1 MNAKKIID
9 EFKFTTNRLLTF
21 NHVKVVQLL
30 QKFNL
35 LLIDP
40 DKYQQLEGPLAPLVN
55 TTSTTTPTGSIYPS
69 FLICQPTGPTGTTPT
84 GPTGPTGNREPIG
97 PTGPLSFATLDNYL
111 RNIECYIDLSP
122 TTMEVVS
129 IATKECDVI
138 YLHELNLVQTLNSAN
153 NYHTSTYKTIKR
165 KIHEYD
171 VLIQNLL
178 QQNTDYKKT
187 IVNQTSKT
195 MISTRD
201 ANDMIQSQVNQKLS
215 NIQNPTDEQKQQILN
230 DTTNQVM
237 DTNSTTTT
245 IAKIESFT
253 KAYNVNQDKIKYLT
267 IERDKLKKLITSTDA
282 KPKDNPTP
290 NHVTLINQNKNH
302 IQNLKDTLIKLKQ
315 QNADTSII
323 NSVQNKILELQDKY
337 SI

>member
-21 NHVKVVQLL
+21 NHTKVVQLL

-55 TTSTTTPTGSIYPS
+55 TTGTTAPTGSIYPS
-69 FLICQPTGPTGTTPT
+69 FLICQPTGPTGST
-84 GPTGPTGNREPIG
+84 PTGPTGNREPIG
-97 PTGPLSFATLDNYL
+97 PTGPLSFATLDNYI

-122 TTMEVVS
+122 TTMEIVS
-129 IATKECDVI
+129 VATKECDSI
-138 YLHELNLVQTLNSAN
+138 YIHELNIVQTLNSAN

-195 MISTRD
+195 LISTRD
-201 ANDMIQSQVNQKLS
+201 ANNMIHTQVNQQLS
-215 NIQNPTDEQKQQILN
+215 TIQNPTDTQKQQILN
-230 DTTNQVM
+230 DVTNQVM
-237 DTNSTTTT
+237 DTNSTITT

-253 KAYNVNQDKIKYLT
+253 KAYSINQDKIKYLT
-267 IERDKLKKLITSTDA
+267 TERDKLKKLITSTDA
-282 KPKDNPTP
+282 KIQDNPTP
-290 NHVTLINQNKNH
+290 THVTLINQNKNH

-315 QNADTSII
+315 QNADPSTII
-323 NSVQNKILELQDKY
+323 AVQNKILELQDKY
-337 SI
+337 ST

>member
-21 NHVKVVQLL
+21 NHTKVVQLL

-55 TTSTTTPTGSIYPS
+55 TTGTTAPTGSIYPS
-69 FLICQPTGPTGTTPT
+69 FLICQPTGPTGSTPT

-97 PTGPLSFATLDNYL
+97 PTGPLSFATLDNYI

-122 TTMEVVS
+122 TTMEIVS
-129 IATKECDVI
+129 VATKECDSI
-138 YLHELNLVQTLNSAN
+138 YIHELNIVQTLNSAN

-178 QQNTDYKKT
+178 QLNTDYKKT

-195 MISTRD
+195 LISTRD
-201 ANDMIQSQVNQKLS
+201 ANNMIQTQVNKQLS
-215 NIQNPTDEQKQQILN
+215 TIQNPTDTQKQQILN
-230 DTTNQVM
+230 DVTNQVM
-237 DTNSTTTT
+237 DTNSTITT

-253 KAYNVNQDKIKYLT
+253 KAYSINQDKIKYLT
-267 IERDKLKKLITSTDA
+267 TERDKLKKLITSTDA
-282 KPKDNPTP
+282 KIQDNPTP
-290 NHVTLINQNKNH
+290 THVTLINQNKNH

-315 QNADTSII
+315 QNADPSTII
-323 NSVQNKILELQDKY
+323 AVQNKILELQDKY
-337 SI
+337 ST

>member
-21 NHVKVVQLL
+21 NHTKVVQLL

-35 LLIDP
+35 LLIDT

-55 TTSTTTPTGSIYPS
+55 TTGTTAPTGSIYPT
-69 FLICQPTGPTGTTPT
+69 FMICQPTGPTGSTPT

-97 PTGPLSFATLDNYL
+97 PTGPLSFATLDNYIQ
-111 RNIECYIDLSP
+111 NIECYIDLSP
-122 TTMEVVS
+122 TTMQVVS
-129 IATKECDVI
+129 VATKECDAI
-138 YLHELNLVQTLNSAN
+138 YLNELNKVQTLNSAN

-178 QQNTDYKKT
+178 QLNTNYKKT
-187 IVNQTSKT
+187 IVNETSKPLA
-195 MISTRD
+195 STRD
-201 ANDMIQSQVNQKLS
+201 ANNMIQTQVNQKLS
-215 NIQNPTDEQKQQILN
+215 TMTNPTDTQKQQILT

-237 DTNSTTTT
+237 DTTSTTTT

-253 KAYNVNQDKIKYLT
+253 KAYNLNQDKIKYLIT
-267 IERDKLKKLITSTDA
+267 EKEKLKKLISSTDA
-282 KPKDNPTP
+282 KQQPNPTP
-290 NHVTLINQNKNH
+290 NHVTLIKQNQTH
-302 IQNLKDTLIKLKQ
+302 IQNLKDTLVKLKQ
-315 QNADTSII
+315 QNADPSTIVA
-323 NSVQNKILELQDKY
+323 VQNKIIELESTY